1 MRADA
6 TVATTRPPKEPAN
19 KNEIIARR
27 VTSSSP
33 SAYRLRSNLTLII
46 RKLKA
51 TAAPITRKG
60 VISTSNPLVQCCTI
74 PNLR

>member
-19 KNEIIARR
+19 KNEIIVRR
-27 VTSSSP
+27 VTSSIP
-33 SAYRLRSNLTLII
+33 SAYRLRSNLTFMI

-51 TAAPITRKG
+51 TATPIIRKG
-60 VISTSNPLVQCCTI
+60 IISKANP
-74 PNLR
+74 